1 MGGRGFETQRERD
14 ALDRHI
20 TGNYGEDFFTD
31 DPDEEPDEEQPVP
44 SPADPAVCIAE
55 AAKEAIDMAMAAN
68 DAAEFHD
75 QVARAI
81 RQLTYLQMR

>member
-44 SPADPAVCIAE
+44 SPASPAVCIAE
-55 AAKEAIDMAMAAN
+55 AAKEAIDMALEFPDER
-68 DAAEFHD
+68 DA
-75 QVARAI
+75 QLLRAI
-81 RQLTYLQMR
+81 QQLVYLRSH